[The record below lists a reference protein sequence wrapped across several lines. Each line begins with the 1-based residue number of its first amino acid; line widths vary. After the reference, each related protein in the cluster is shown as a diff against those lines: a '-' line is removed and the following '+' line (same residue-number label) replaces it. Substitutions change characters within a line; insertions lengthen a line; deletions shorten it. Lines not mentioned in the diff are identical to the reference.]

1 MKVHVKI
8 TFNPFSANS
17 TKWSNT
23 LKQFV
28 GNLLANCFS
37 VFDHFLGLALK
48 GLKVIFCHQQTKKQ
62 AGFEWNFLQPPIQ
75 VWTLKEFSLQNIYW
89 IFFQTCISHR
99 NGRKVSGVKITG
111 RYIRESKNWI
121 CSFLLMPPNK
131 TLPQAEENHPFH
143 PNSIFWKSIFPQKKG
158 GWIMELKKWPKL
170 NLWGQ

>member
-28 GNLLANCFS
+28 GNLLANCLS

-48 GLKVIFCHQQTKKQ
+48 GLKVIFCHQQTEKQ

-75 VWTLKEFSLQNIYW
+75 VWPLKEFSLQNIYW
-89 IFFQTCISHR
+89 IFFQTCISHY

-131 TLPQAEENHPFH
+131 LSPR
-143 PNSIFWKSIFPQKKG
+143 QKKITHFIQTAFFENPFSPSRKVG
-158 GWIMELKKWPKL
+158 G
-170 NLWGQ
+170 LWSWKNDQN